1 MSGFFKLLGTVW
13 VTKQRWKKALKLERE
28 FADDLKL
35 ILEALRAPPALAVP
49 FPGPIISCSLVTGPL
64 EEKVI
69 EFCLFFLWA
78 VLLQTA
84 FPYAGVAGGCSLLFG
99 GGDACPVRAKLGS
112 KGLWYYATAIN
123 AQPWSC
129 IRLYASSPGIALT
142 KLLRALKKLWWL
154 QIICTWVENNG
165 LDSYEYTADLK
176 WCGQSELGQKDL
188 SWV

>member
-1 MSGFFKLLGTVW
+1 MKEGSKTGKRICWWSKTHPWSPEGTTSPGCPLPRPYYQLLISYWASWGESDW
-13 VTKQRWKKALKLERE
+13 
-28 FADDLKL
+28 
-35 ILEALRAPPALAVP
+35 IL
-49 FPGPIISCSLVTGPL
+49 S
-64 EEKVI
+64 
-69 EFCLFFLWA
+69 FFLWA
-78 VLLQTA
+78 VLVQTA